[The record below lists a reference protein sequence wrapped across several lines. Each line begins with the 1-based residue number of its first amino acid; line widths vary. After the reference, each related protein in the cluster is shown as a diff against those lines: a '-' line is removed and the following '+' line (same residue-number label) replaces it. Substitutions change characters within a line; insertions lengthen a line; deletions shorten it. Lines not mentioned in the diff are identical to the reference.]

1 MTYNVTADDWKKL
14 YKWSG
19 DFAKEIRQKLPSD
32 FELEECEIKSYVFET
47 YLNLAKIY
55 KEGDLAFTSYC
66 FKWAKQYTLRKIQL
80 EYDKLKKFAFGV
92 DLSDLRT
99 KETNISTKLLCDD
112 LLEKMNETDKFIAQ
126 KIINGFS
133 YQEIAK
139 ELGMSKMAITKRM
152 RKYSGLE

>member
-1 MTYNVTADDWKKL
+1 MTYNLTSNDWKKL

-19 DFAKEIRQKLPSD
+19 NFAKEIRQKLPSD
-32 FELEECEIKSYVFET
+32 IELTDDEIKSYVFES

-112 LLEKMNETDKFIAQ
+112 LLEKMDKKDRHIAEM
-126 KIINGFS
+126 IIQGFS

-139 ELGMSKMAITKRM
+139 ELGLSPAAIVKRM
-152 RKYSGLE
+152 KKYAGLE

>member
-32 FELEECEIKSYVFET
+32 FELEESEIKSYVFDA

-55 KEGDLAFTSYC
+55 KEGDLSFTSYC
-66 FKWAKQYTLRKIQL
+66 FKYAKTHTLRNIL
-80 EYDKLKKFAFGV
+80 REYDKLKKFAFGV

-112 LLEKMNETDKFIAQ
+112 LLEKMAEKDKRIAEL
-126 KIINGFS
+126 IIQGFS
-133 YQEIAK
+133 YEEISK
-139 ELGMSKMAITKRM
+139 ELGISPAAIVKRM
-152 RKYSGLE
+152 KKYSGLE